1 MNPDVHSFRAIR
13 FNWSLSVRQPHGLGA
28 SVLLRTSF
36 DSRYFIFSFPPPT
49 STPTAFPSSTGVWN
63 LERPFPLSSS
73 RPFRGSFLPF
83 SRSSS
88 SRHYRRH
95 LLTLFP
101 VLSVC
106 RKSSKSR
113 TSLSCCSSSC
123 TSTLS
128 SSVRHRLRSRIND
141 ISSWSTFTCYRA
153 FSHFLYRFR
162 VFERASYRSSH
173 TRPQLSAR
181 LHKAHPLPSSVYLEF
196 SDSYQQVL
204 QSQLN
209 CFATLISHLARLFS
223 ATSVQLRFN
232 FFLSELFYYV

>member
-1 MNPDVHSFRAIR
+1 LEPEPRHA
-13 FNWSLSVRQPHGLGA
+13 NWA
-28 SVLLRTSF
+28 SALLRTSF
-36 DSRYFIFSFPPPT
+36 WVRDTLSCSLPSPHLN
-49 STPTAFPSSTGVWN
+49 PTAFLSSTGVWN
-63 LERPFPLSSS
+63 LEWHFPLSSS

-88 SRHYRRH
+88 SSRHRRR

-101 VLSVC
+101 SPFSASQELPVSHFVVL
-106 RKSSKSR
+106 
-113 TSLSCCSSSC
+113 LPSSC
-123 TSTLS
+123 ASTVS
-128 SSVRHRLRSRIND
+128 SSVRRRLRSRIPG

-173 TRPQLSAR
+173 TRANWAR

-196 SDSYQQVL
+196 CDSNQQVL
-204 QSQLN
+204 QSQLS

-223 ATSVQLRFN
+223 TPSVQLRFN
-232 FFLSELFYYV
+232 FFLSELFYNV